1 MTPSSLNAESG
12 TICAG
17 KSRNIPVAVTLIGLS
32 IIMVFV
38 IQNAVIGSGPAKA
51 SEALAAYQWD
61 DRIWVDS
68 PQTFN
73 ESMDRMHSAGVTD
86 LYIDI
91 TRAVTYLRQDPA
103 ALGPYLYSLGRL
115 LVNGTKRDVRI
126 HALFGDPSWSTTDR
140 QAPHDALA
148 IVQHFEKQ
156 EGRALAGVQ
165 FDVEPWGLSTWP
177 ANKADYLAK
186 YLTFID
192 EVASSFRSSALPGSL
207 GFAVPYWFDGTTEA
221 LPEGSVPLVPIL
233 KSLDS
238 VAQPYIVVMAYRN
251 HATGINGS
259 IELMAPA
266 LALAEHSNVAVIAG
280 QEVGDVQPPSTTYHA
295 RSATDLNQALAQ
307 IREALR
313 RSDAF
318 RGIAV
323 DDAAGLL
330 AFE

>member
-1 MTPSSLNAESG
+1 M
-12 TICAG
+12 
-17 KSRNIPVAVTLIGLS
+17 TLIGLS

-38 IQNAVIGSGPAKA
+38 MRNAVIGSGPSKA
-51 SEALAAYQWD
+51 SESLAAYQWD
-61 DRIWVDS
+61 DRAWVAS

-73 ESMDRMHSAGVTD
+73 RSMDRMHSAGVTD

-103 ALGPYLYSLGRL
+103 AVAPYLRSLGRL
-115 LVNGTKRDVRI
+115 LVNATKRDIRI
-126 HALFGDPSWSTTDR
+126 HALFGDPNWSTTDR
-140 QAPHDALA
+140 QAPDDALA
-148 IVQHFEKQ
+148 IVKRFERQ
-156 EGRALAGVQ
+156 EGKPLAGVQ

-177 ANKADYLAK
+177 TNKADYLAS
-186 YLTFID
+186 YLSFVG
-192 EVASSFRSSALPGSL
+192 EVSSSFRSSALPGSL

-221 LPEGSVPLVPIL
+221 LPDGSVPLVSIL

-251 HATGINGS
+251 HATGTNGS
-259 IELMAPA
+259 IELMAPS

-280 QEVGDVQPPSTTYHA
+280 QELGDVQPPSTTYHA
-295 RSATDLNQALAQ
+295 RSAADLNQALAQ
-307 IREALR
+307 LREALQ

-318 RGIAV
+318 SGIAV

-330 AFE
+330 AFS